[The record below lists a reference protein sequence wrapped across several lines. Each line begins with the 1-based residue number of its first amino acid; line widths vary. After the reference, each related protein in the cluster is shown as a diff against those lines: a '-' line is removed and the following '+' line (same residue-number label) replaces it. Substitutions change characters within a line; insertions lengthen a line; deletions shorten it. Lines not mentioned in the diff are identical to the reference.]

1 VFRVVGIVGY
11 KNSGKTTLAQAV
23 SQELAARGYTVA
35 VIKHSSHYLDLA
47 GKDTAVLG
55 RFADPVGIISPHE
68 SGIFWRRPLSLEDMI
83 RHVAAD
89 IVLVE
94 GFKTEKTFPK
104 ILCLRG
110 KPDDRTLFDGLAIC
124 AVGPLGRVAGSD
136 VPVLDRDDVSRIADL
151 VEQKGFKLPG
161 LDCGGCG
168 HERCYDLAR
177 EIVAGTGR
185 PEDCVPVRSGD
196 VLDADEAQTGSL

>member
-1 VFRVVGIVGY
+1 VLRVVGIVGY
-11 KNSGKTTLAQAV
+11 KNSGKTTLTQAV
-23 SQELAARGYTVA
+23 SRELTVRGYTVA
-35 VIKHSSHYLDLA
+35 VVKHSSHHLDLA

-55 RFADPVGIISPHE
+55 RFADPVGIISPHG

-83 RHVAAD
+83 RRMAAD

-124 AVGPLGRVAGSD
+124 AVGPPDQVTGID
-136 VPVLDRDDVSRIADL
+136 VPILDRDDVSRIADL
-151 VEQKGFKLPG
+151 VEQRGFKLPG

-168 HERCYDLAR
+168 YERCYDLAR

-185 PEDCVPVRSGD
+185 PEDCVPAQPGD